1 MIYKGNPVS
10 AGIAIGS
17 AFVYDPKILTA
28 PEDAPVLPMECEL
41 ERYENAVQ
49 AAQAKLRE
57 IQAAFTGKDDDKAE
71 IFSAHLDMVD
81 DEEISEEIR
90 SAIHAGT
97 GAAKAVEQ
105 VYQRYADLL
114 AALDDDFMVQRA
126 HDLLDVQQRLLR
138 ILLGALEQN
147 LSRLDGPVIVIC
159 DDLMPSDTATM
170 DRANVLGI
178 VAQKGGYTSHSAII
192 ARGWGIPAVLGIPDI
207 MSCVSSGDTIV
218 LDAIAGNLHS
228 EPTPQELQNAAAQQ
242 TMFMEQKSIS
252 DKFLYAPGR
261 TLDGVPVEIGLNMG
275 KPAPEVLET
284 STATDYV
291 GLLRTEFLYM
301 ESDHMPTE
309 EEQFAAYKKV
319 LLEYGERPVT
329 LRTLDIGGD
338 KSLPYFALPRE
349 DNPFLGIRALRLC
362 FENEDIMRTQLRAA
376 LRASV
381 YGTLWLMFPM
391 VSGLEDFTKARII
404 VLEEKERLWQ
414 SGVAVSDHIK
424 LGVMIETPAAVMMA
438 DQLAKQVDFASIGSN
453 DLCQYLTAADRM
465 NPAVAQYCRSSHPA
479 IYRAI
484 AMTIQAFRK
493 ENKPLSICGELGGDK
508 NAACVLVGM
517 GMRKLSMSI
526 HAVPGVKQMPIIYLN
541 KKEVVLDLE
550 TVNNIVKHPKD
561 YSLYVELETVQKA
574 EYVHALETLF
584 SDYSEYCREVDKK
597 NRLAKISCMMQSWYR
612 SLPQTSKTFEDP
624 DRDDQD
630 IKSIIAFRKLFTDIY
645 LNPREIIFERLPK
658 IFKSTATTDT
668 IAAVQVVK
676 NEIDSHIHF
685 VRATAIKIIRDTFGF
700 AEETN
705 LQQSLLTWYDNL
717 PEVAKNSI
725 FSARVSSLIEY
736 IQAVDT
742 GDTDDIA
749 SKIVRKTTGMF
760 IEDWKSG
767 FESKFKDEL
776 KEAVDEVLS
785 KKENAVDTSQKIL
798 LMSDDGTSVER
809 FYDFDA
815 ENLSATATFFR
826 NALEDVMEEYDG
838 ILENNEKIGVLM
850 DAIKKLMT

>member
-526 HAVPGVKQMPIIYLN
+526 HAVPGVKQKQRVSELEVLLCKIYEDNILGKLSDSRYATLDAQYEKEQTELTAEISVLEKAIKSYEKHEKDADRFIALIDKYENFDKLTIAMLN
-541 KKEVVLDLE
+541 EFIEKILVHERDRKGSIQTTQEVEIYFNFVGRFVPPAFGE
-550 TVNNIVKHPKD
+550 
-561 YSLYVELETVQKA
+561 VELTPEELEEIRKREERKDRLHQNYLKRKANGKQKEYEERTKAKKKA
-574 EYVHALETLF
+574 EIEARKQAIRTEDIARGVF
-584 SDYSEYCREVDKK
+584 IPVS
-597 NRLAKISCMMQSWYR
+597 
-612 SLPQTSKTFEDP
+612 SLPQLGP
-624 DRDDQD
+624 
-630 IKSIIAFRKLFTDIY
+630 RKG
-645 LNPREIIFERLPK
+645 
-658 IFKSTATTDT
+658 A
-668 IAAVQVVK
+668 
-676 NEIDSHIHF
+676 
-685 VRATAIKIIRDTFGF
+685 
-700 AEETN
+700 
-705 LQQSLLTWYDNL
+705 
-717 PEVAKNSI
+717 
-725 FSARVSSLIEY
+725 
-736 IQAVDT
+736 
-742 GDTDDIA
+742 
-749 SKIVRKTTGMF
+749 
-760 IEDWKSG
+760 
-767 FESKFKDEL
+767 
-776 KEAVDEVLS
+776 
-785 KKENAVDTSQKIL
+785 
-798 LMSDDGTSVER
+798 
-809 FYDFDA
+809 
-815 ENLSATATFFR
+815 
-826 NALEDVMEEYDG
+826 
-838 ILENNEKIGVLM
+838 
-850 DAIKKLMT
+850 

>member
-28 PEDAPVLPMECEL
+28 PEDAPVLPMEHEL
-41 ERYENAVQ
+41 ERYENAVRT
-49 AAQAKLRE
+49 AQAKLRE

-71 IFSAHLDMVD
+71 IFGAHMDMVD

-90 SAIHAGT
+90 SAIHT
-97 GAAKAVEQ
+97 GANAAKAVEQ
-105 VYQRYADLL
+105 VYQQYADLM

-138 ILLGALEQN
+138 ILLGVPEQN

-207 MSCVSSGDTIV
+207 MCCVSSGDTIV

-228 EPTPQELQNAAAQQ
+228 DPTLQELQNAAAQQ
-242 TMFMEQKSIS
+242 AMFMEQKSIS

-261 TLDGVPVEIGLNMG
+261 THDGVPVEIGLNMG
-275 KPAPEVLET
+275 KPAPETLEA
-284 STATDYV
+284 SAATDYV

-404 VLEEKERLWQ
+404 VLEEKERLRQ

-526 HAVPGVKQMPIIYLN
+526 HAVPGVKQMLSRY
-541 KKEVVLDLE
+541 
-550 TVNNIVKHPKD
+550 
-561 YSLYVELETVQKA
+561 ELF
-574 EYVHALETLF
+574 YLETLA
-584 SDYSEYCREVDKK
+584 D
-597 NRLAKISCMMQSWYR
+597 
-612 SLPQTSKTFEDP
+612 
-624 DRDDQD
+624 
-630 IKSIIAFRKLFTDIY
+630 
-645 LNPREIIFERLPK
+645 
-658 IFKSTATTDT
+658 
-668 IAAVQVVK
+668 AV
-676 NEIDSHIHF
+676 
-685 VRATAIKIIRDTFGF
+685 
-700 AEETN
+700 
-705 LQQSLLTWYDNL
+705 LQCAD
-717 PEVAKNSI
+717 A
-725 FSARVSSLIEY
+725 
-736 IQAVDT
+736 
-742 GDTDDIA
+742 
-749 SKIVRKTTGMF
+749 
-760 IEDWKSG
+760 
-767 FESKFKDEL
+767 
-776 KEAVDEVLS
+776 DEV
-785 KKENAVDTSQKIL
+785 
-798 LMSDDGTSVER
+798 ER
-809 FYDFDA
+809 CMGEF
-815 ENLSATATFFR
+815 LH
-826 NALEDVMEEYDG
+826 G
-838 ILENNEKIGVLM
+838 
-850 DAIKKLMT
+850 

>member
-465 NPAVAQYCRSSHPA
+465 NPAVAQYGRMATQPREHPS
-479 IYRAI
+479 RP
-484 AMTIQAFRK
+484 Q
-493 ENKPLSICGELGGDK
+493 KPL
-508 NAACVLVGM
+508 
-517 GMRKLSMSI
+517 
-526 HAVPGVKQMPIIYLN
+526 
-541 KKEVVLDLE
+541 
-550 TVNNIVKHPKD
+550 
-561 YSLYVELETVQKA
+561 
-574 EYVHALETLF
+574 
-584 SDYSEYCREVDKK
+584 
-597 NRLAKISCMMQSWYR
+597 
-612 SLPQTSKTFEDP
+612 
-624 DRDDQD
+624 
-630 IKSIIAFRKLFTDIY
+630 
-645 LNPREIIFERLPK
+645 
-658 IFKSTATTDT
+658 
-668 IAAVQVVK
+668 
-676 NEIDSHIHF
+676 
-685 VRATAIKIIRDTFGF
+685 
-700 AEETN
+700 
-705 LQQSLLTWYDNL
+705 
-717 PEVAKNSI
+717 
-725 FSARVSSLIEY
+725 
-736 IQAVDT
+736 
-742 GDTDDIA
+742 
-749 SKIVRKTTGMF
+749 
-760 IEDWKSG
+760 
-767 FESKFKDEL
+767 
-776 KEAVDEVLS
+776 
-785 KKENAVDTSQKIL
+785 
-798 LMSDDGTSVER
+798 
-809 FYDFDA
+809 
-815 ENLSATATFFR
+815 
-826 NALEDVMEEYDG
+826 
-838 ILENNEKIGVLM
+838 
-850 DAIKKLMT
+850 